1 MYVQEQIAVSKDDLE
16 SHLQRNVHKHSH
28 NGPKSA
34 IIEHGE
40 PELNIG
46 KNGTTDSGYKDVD
59 CKSSVNSIAVSV
71 GGLTKGLYLFS
82 YKPFRSD

>member
-1 MYVQEQIAVSKDDLE
+1 MCVQEQIGVSKDDLE

-40 PELNIG
+40 LESNIG
-46 KNGTTDSGYKDVD
+46 KHGTTDSGYKDVD
-59 CKSSVNSIAVSV
+59 CKSSVNSIADSV
-71 GGLTKGLYLFS
+71 GGLTRGLHLFLYS
-82 YKPFRSD
+82 AFQSD